1 MLTYDPVST
10 LQHYPANLSRFG
22 QNPYG
27 ENLYRIVFAP
37 SRRYLVTGEWP
48 DGSNLAQ
55 WVVKYKTS
63 GNIWVMEYWLSAEE
77 YAKCSRDH
85 WNQNL
90 LILGPWPE
98 RGEYDLCHS
107 FELSGP
113 QDANLDKLVALIEY
127 SRKVSL
133 YESTIWHREDAAR
146 ERKALQTT
154 AEDMTRNVL
163 PAFGGRPM
171 SYGRFGRGFKTAKQ
185 TLTAREAGMP
195 VLPRTSVSRGISSRH
210 AVFTKPSKP
219 SQEIELCHS

>member
-1 MLTYDPVST
+1 MLTYDPVSA

-37 SRRYLVTGEWP
+37 SRRYLVVGEWP
-48 DGSNLAQ
+48 DGSNCAQ
-55 WVVKYKTS
+55 WVPKYKKL
-63 GNIWVMEYWLSAEE
+63 GNIWVMEQWVTAEE
-77 YAKCSRDH
+77 FAKCSREQ

-90 LILGPWPE
+90 LILGPWPA
-98 RGEYDLCHS
+98 RGEYRHCHS

-113 QDANLDKLVALIEY
+113 EDANLDKLVSLLKY
-127 SRKVSL
+127 SQKTSL
-133 YESTIWHREDAAR
+133 YESIMWNREDAAR
-146 ERKALQTT
+146 NKASAGIT

-185 TLTAREAGMP
+185 LLTAREAGMP